1 MTLNSPMGL
10 ALDDFFRDASDMI
23 IPKRIYLFEFP
34 ENKNV
39 RDCCKNNDY
48 EVKEDDNKKNKITHK
63 CEKCGNVH
71 LMWEEYNEKTNITTW
86 HVKNITERYNKC

>member
-1 MTLNSPMGL
+1 MC
-10 ALDDFFRDASDMI
+10 D
-23 IPKRIYLFEFP
+23 
-34 ENKNV
+34 
-39 RDCCKNNDY
+39 
-48 EVKEDDNKKNKITHK
+48 KNKIKHK

>member
-1 MTLNSPMGL
+1 
-10 ALDDFFRDASDMI
+10 MI
-23 IPKRIYLFEFP
+23 MKLMKLILI
-34 ENKNV
+34 
-39 RDCCKNNDY
+39 
-48 EVKEDDNKKNKITHK
+48 KIKHK